1 MCVPLF
7 YHHETILYTFYV
19 GIFVHLFDE
28 SMVIFSIECYFC
40 EIKCTAVV
48 LTSQRMEGVTVVLY
62 RIFYTG

>member
-1 MCVPLF
+1 MCTPLF

-48 LTSQRMEGVTVVLY
+48 LTSQ
-62 RIFYTG
+62 